1 MTERVPADHLAT
13 IMDDAH
19 RRSLALTTGL
29 DADQLMGPRLPIVNP
44 LRWEIGHV
52 AWFYENFILRDL
64 YGYEPILPQGDELY
78 DSATVHQDT
87 RWDLPLLGMA
97 ETIRYAET
105 VKTRCLERLD
115 PGFASERDSFM
126 YQFAT
131 FHEDMHTEAYIYSRQ
146 TLGYPAPRIG
156 RDRPPEA
163 SGSGSYPGDARVPG
177 GTFRFGAEKE
187 APFLFDN
194 EKWAHPVR
202 VRPFSIAKAPVS
214 HAEFAA
220 FVDAGGYRR
229 RELWSEAGWDWRM
242 EAGATHPVYWI
253 PGQGH
258 GFQVRR
264 FDLIEPLPLNEP
276 VIHVNWFEANAWC
289 AWAGRRLP
297 TEVEWEAAALG
308 EPEGDSLAPT
318 KRTYPWGEAPPDPRR
333 ANLDGW
339 SLSCID
345 VGALPAGD
353 SAFGC
358 RQMLGNVWEWTA
370 DTFRPFPGF
379 LPDAYRD
386 YSEAGF
392 HQTKVLRGG
401 AWATRS
407 RMLTGRYRNFF
418 NPDRRDV
425 MAGFRTVEA

>member
-1 MTERVPADHLAT
+1 MTERVPADHLAA

-19 RRSLALTTGL
+19 RRSLALTTDL
-29 DADQLMGPRLPIVNP
+29 AADQLMGPRLPIVNP

-52 AWFYENFILRDL
+52 AWFYEKFILRDL
-64 YGYEPILPQGDELY
+64 YGDEPILPQGDELY
-78 DSATVHQDT
+78 DSATVHQET
-87 RWDLPLLGMA
+87 RWDLPLLGMP

-115 PGFASERDSFM
+115 PGLASERDSFM
-126 YQFAT
+126 YQFAA

-146 TLGYPAPRIG
+146 TLGYPAPRLG

-163 SGSGSYPGDARVPG
+163 SGSGSYPGDTRVPG
-177 GTFRFGAEKE
+177 GTFRLGAEKE
-187 APFLFDN
+187 AAFLFDN
-194 EKWAHPVR
+194 EKWAHPVS
-202 VRPFSIAKAPVS
+202 VRPFSIAKAPVN
-214 HAEFAA
+214 HGEFAE
-220 FVDAGGYRR
+220 FVDAGGYRQR
-229 RELWSEAGWDWRM
+229 DFWSEAGWEWR
-242 EAGATHPVYWI
+242 ERVGAAHPVHWI
-253 PGQGH
+253 PGSGH

-379 LPDAYRD
+379 RPDAYRE

-425 MAGFRTVEA
+425 MAGFRTVQA

>member
-1 MTERVPADHLAT
+1 MTQRVPADHLAT
-13 IMDDAH
+13 MMEDAH
-19 RRSLALTTGL
+19 RRSLALTIGL
-29 DADQLMGPRLPIVNP
+29 DEDQLMGPRLPIVNP

-52 AWFYENFILRDL
+52 AWFHEKFILRDL
-64 YGYEPILPQGDELY
+64 YGAEPILSHGDELY
-78 DSATVHQDT
+78 DSAAIQQEV

-97 ETIRYAET
+97 ETIGYAET
-105 VKTRCLERLD
+105 VKNRCLERLD
-115 PGFASERDSFM
+115 QGLASEKHSFM
-126 YQFAT
+126 YQFGT

-146 TLGYPAPRIG
+146 TLGYPSPRLG
-156 RDRPPEA
+156 PDRTPEA
-163 SGSGSYPGDARVPG
+163 AGGGSHPGDTSVPG
-177 GTFRFGAEKE
+177 GTFRLGAERE
-187 APFLFDN
+187 SPFLFDN

-214 HAEFAA
+214 HAEFAE

-229 RELWSEAGWDWRM
+229 REFWSEAGWKWRKRV
-242 EAGATHPVYWI
+242 GAAHPVYWI
-253 PGQGH
+253 PGSGE

-276 VIHVNWFEANAWC
+276 IIHVNWFEANAYC

-297 TEVEWEAAALG
+297 TEVEWETAALG
-308 EPEGDSLAPT
+308 EPAGEGLAST

-401 AWATRS
+401 AWATRG

-418 NPDRRDV
+418 SPDRRDV

>member
-1 MTERVPADHLAT
+1 M
-13 IMDDAH
+13 
-19 RRSLALTTGL
+19 S
-29 DADQLMGPRLPIVNP
+29 
-44 LRWEIGHV
+44 
-52 AWFYENFILRDL
+52 
-64 YGYEPILPQGDELY
+64 
-78 DSATVHQDT
+78 
-87 RWDLPLLGMA
+87 
-97 ETIRYAET
+97 ETIHYADV
-105 VKTRCLERLD
+105 VKNRCLERLD
-115 PGFASERDSFM
+115 QGLASESDSFM

-146 TLGYPAPRIG
+146 TLGYPTPYLG
-156 RDRPPEA
+156 RDRPGRT
-163 SGSGSYPGDARVPG
+163 SGGGHPGDATVPG
-177 GTFRFGAEKE
+177 GTFRLGAERD
-187 APFLFDN
+187 APFLYDN

-202 VRPFSIAKAPVS
+202 VEPFSIAKAPVS
-214 HAEFAA
+214 HAEFAE

-229 RELWSEAGWDWRM
+229 REFWSEAGWEWR
-242 EAGATHPVYWI
+242 ERVSAAHPVHWI
-253 PGQGH
+253 VGRGQ

-276 VIHVNWFEANAWC
+276 VIHVNWFEAEAYC

-297 TEVEWEAAALG
+297 TEVEWEAAALA
-308 EPEGDSLAPT
+308 EPEGNSLAPT
-318 KRTYPWGEAPPDPRR
+318 KRTYPWGEAPPNPRR

-392 HQTKVLRGG
+392 HETKVLRGG

-425 MAGFRTVEA
+425 MAGFRTVET

>member
-115 PGFASERDSFM
+115 PGFANERDSFM

-264 FDLIEPLPLNEP
+264 FDLTEPLPLNEP

>member
-115 PGFASERDSFM
+115 PGFTSERDSFM

-177 GTFRFGAEKE
+177 GTFRLGAEKE

-229 RELWSEAGWDWRM
+229 RELWSEAGWDWRV

-308 EPEGDSLAPT
+308 EPEGDTLAPT

-345 VGALPAGD
+345 VGALPGGD

-370 DTFRPFPGF
+370 DTFRPFSGF

-418 NPDRRDV
+418 SPDRRDV